1 MAEGKGFEPLNA
13 FDVSRFQDAR
23 LRPLGQ
29 PSIDKIIIARK
40 LQTALPAPCI
50 KIPSTSPKSRFF
62 RQRQNKDK
70 APCFSRPP
78 RYDRFDIP
86 PCIYI
91 THCLFMISYFLFFVN
106 IMLSIYSME
115 LKKLSIH
122 EISYHC
128 KVFNFTTFYIKTYF
142 ILKELFSNVKIK
154 IRIFSFSSV

>member
-1 MAEGKGFEPLNA
+1 MLSFLHTIPG
-13 FDVSRFQDAR
+13 
-23 LRPLGQ
+23 
-29 PSIDKIIIARK
+29 
-40 LQTALPAPCI
+40 TPCTN
-50 KIPSTSPKSRFF
+50 KYRTSVFGHCRIWRRERDSNPCGLVPKR
-62 RQRQNKDK
+62 
-70 APCFSRPP
+70 FSRPP

-122 EISYHC
+122 EISDHC

>member
-1 MAEGKGFEPLNA
+1 MIFLLTFFLTLSVLLDFQIANFSIFRNVDFRIEKTQKSLENTGL
-13 FDVSRFQDAR
+13 SRLWRRERDSNPCG
-23 LRPLGQ
+23 L
-29 PSIDKIIIARK
+29 
-40 LQTALPAPCI
+40 AP
-50 KIPSTSPKSRFF
+50 KR
-62 RQRQNKDK
+62 
-70 APCFSRPP
+70 FSRPP

-91 THCLFMISYFLFFVN
+91 THCLFIISYFLFFVN